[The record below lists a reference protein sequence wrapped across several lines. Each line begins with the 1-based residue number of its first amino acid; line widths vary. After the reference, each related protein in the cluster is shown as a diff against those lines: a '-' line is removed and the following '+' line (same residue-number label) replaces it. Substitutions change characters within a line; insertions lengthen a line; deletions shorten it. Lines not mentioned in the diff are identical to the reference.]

1 MLAMPPIDYDSA
13 VHALKTGIAV
23 VLASLLSICDPIYS
37 FTATGGWAVVTVIVL
52 SQRTVG
58 ATMLKFTERTLGTAA
73 AAAAASICGLAV
85 DRYLPDFWQP
95 LAVASLLFVV
105 TVYCIYRADTGSWT
119 YAYTMTALTFNFLL
133 LLCYRQPELAVHAAR
148 LLMIVIGGLTTLLVS
163 VAPPQLTA
171 HEKARTVLSESFED
185 AARAIRTVGAAVV
198 SGRQLHRLS
207 RVELAPAALDD
218 EIHVAYRQVVL
229 ARTTIDEATKAAPW
243 EAWLQPRRVDW
254 ARHKE
259 LGKRLRRTIYAVMS
273 IDGFLRVDQPRHS
286 PPSEAFRRTLA
297 PRLLAA
303 TERMA
308 AVLATFA
315 TAVKTLD
322 DVEADRVAASAGL
335 EAMEQSLALLR
346 KGLREYVAAVSPE
359 VAQVADSP
367 PLQSQEAAAAAEDGA
382 TSVYPFATSVAVV
395 RLLLNVGDGIGSV
408 ATAMRELHASRRP
421 SSDVREAR
429 RRTLQAI
436 AARRHPT
443 TTAMV

>member
-1 MLAMPPIDYDSA
+1 
-13 VHALKTGIAV
+13 
-23 VLASLLSICDPIYS
+23 
-37 FTATGGWAVVTVIVL
+37 
-52 SQRTVG
+52 
-58 ATMLKFTERTLGTAA
+58 
-73 AAAAASICGLAV
+73 
-85 DRYLPDFWQP
+85 
-95 LAVASLLFVV
+95 
-105 TVYCIYRADTGSWT
+105 
-119 YAYTMTALTFNFLL
+119 
-133 LLCYRQPELAVHAAR
+133 
-148 LLMIVIGGLTTLLVS
+148 
-163 VAPPQLTA
+163 
-171 HEKARTVLSESFED
+171 
-185 AARAIRTVGAAVV
+185 
-198 SGRQLHRLS
+198 
-207 RVELAPAALDD
+207 
-218 EIHVAYRQVVL
+218 
-229 ARTTIDEATKAAPW
+229 
-243 EAWLQPRRVDW
+243 
-254 ARHKE
+254 
-259 LGKRLRRTIYAVMS
+259 MS

-335 EAMEQSLALLR
+335 EAMEQSIALLR